1 MKHARAS
8 LKISGAGHVGR
19 RMPMSLLCR
28 KLGEDF
34 ELFSDRVEDD
44 VASEI
49 MISDLVSM
57 HDAELAE

>member
-1 MKHARAS
+1 
-8 LKISGAGHVGR
+8 
-19 RMPMSLLCR
+19 MPMSMLCR

-34 ELFSDRVEDD
+34 EVFSDRIEDD